1 MEEQQFLRPSPP
13 PKPSM
18 DHRSGFCPETKTF
31 HSLRPAIPLPP
42 PFLPLSFP
50 DFALSLLPSPLP
62 SHPALIDAATS
73 ASVSFPSFF
82 SRVNSLASALH
93 AHAGLSRSDVAF
105 ILSPATLDIPI
116 LYFALLSLGVTISP
130 ANPAASPSELSRLVR
145 LTNPSIAFAVSSTVS
160 KLPSNLPTLLLDSPT
175 FRSFLEADV
184 IFPSA
189 SPAIEQSDVAAIQF
203 SSGTTGHMKAA
214 ALTHRNFI
222 AMTAGFQALQAGQAG
237 PDVTLLSAP
246 MFHSLGFF
254 FALKTV
260 ALGDTLVMMD
270 RVTFPDMMRAAEKYG
285 VTQMTAAPPVV
296 LAMARSEDV
305 MQHDIS
311 ALKRIFCGGAPLSE
325 DAAERF
331 STRFPGISICQAY
344 GSTEAGGISR
354 MIYADEC
361 KQQRSVGR
369 LSENLEAKIVDP
381 LTREFLS
388 IGQQGELWIRSPA
401 VMKGYVGDEEANVKT
416 FDCKGWLKTGDLC
429 YIDDNGYIYIVDR
442 LKELIKYKAYQVP
455 PAELE
460 QVLQSSPEIIDAAV
474 VPYPQ
479 EEVGQIPMAF
489 VVRQP
494 GSKIS
499 AVEVMDYV
507 AKKVAPYKKIRKVSF
522 VNSIPKSAAGKI
534 LRKELATYAMSAAPV
549 SRL

>member
-1 MEEQQFLRPSPP
+1 MPSI
-13 PKPSM
+13 
-18 DHRSGFCPETKTF
+18 DANSGFCSELKTF
-31 HSLRPAIPLPP
+31 HSLRPAVPLPP
-42 PFLPLSFP
+42 PSHPLSFP
-50 DFALSLLPSPLP
+50 VFALSLLPSPLP

-73 ASVSFPSFF
+73 ASVSFPAFF
-82 SRVNSLASALH
+82 SRVNSLAFALQD
-93 AHAGLSRSDVAF
+93 HAGLSRGQVAF
-105 ILSPATLDIPI
+105 ILSPATIDIPI
-116 LYFALLSLGVTISP
+116 LYFALLSLGVTVSP
-130 ANPAASPSELSRLVR
+130 ANPAATPAELSRLVR

-160 KLPSNLPTLLLDSPT
+160 KLPSNLPTLFLDSPT
-175 FRSFLEADV
+175 FHSFLETDA
-184 IFPSA
+184 IFPSP

-222 AMTAGFQALQAGQAG
+222 AMTAGFHALQPSRAG
-237 PDVTLLSAP
+237 PDVNLLSAP

-254 FALKTV
+254 FGLRTV
-260 ALGDTLVMMD
+260 ALGDTLVVMD

-296 LAMARSEDV
+296 FAMARSEDV
-305 MQHDIS
+305 MRQDLS

-325 DAAERF
+325 DAVERF
-331 STRFPGISICQAY
+331 SARFPGILICQGY

-354 MIYADEC
+354 MIYAEEC

-381 LTREFLS
+381 LSGEFLS
-388 IGQQGELWIRSPA
+388 VGQHGELWVRSPA
-401 VMKGYVGDEEANVKT
+401 VMKGYVGDEAANAET
-416 FDCKGWLKTGDLC
+416 FDAQGWLKTGDLC
-429 YIDDNGYIYIVDR
+429 YIDENGYIYIVDR

-460 QVLQSSPEIIDAAV
+460 QILQTSPEIVDAAV
-474 VPYPQ
+474 IPYPQ

-499 AVEVMDYV
+499 EVEVMDYV

-522 VNSIPKSAAGKI
+522 VNSIPKSASGKI
-534 LRKELATYAMSAAPV
+534 LRKELATYAMSAPV

>member
-1 MEEQQFLRPSPP
+1 MPSID
-13 PKPSM
+13 SN
-18 DHRSGFCPETKTF
+18 SGFCSEPKTF
-31 HSLRPAIPLPP
+31 HSLRPAVPLPP
-42 PFLPLSFP
+42 PSHPLSFP
-50 DFALSLLPSPLP
+50 VFALSLLPSPLP

-73 ASVSFPSFF
+73 ASVSFPAFF
-82 SRVNSLASALH
+82 SRVNSLAFSLQD
-93 AHAGLSRSDVAF
+93 HAGLSRGQVAF

-116 LYFALLSLGVTISP
+116 LYFALLSLGVTVSP
-130 ANPAASPSELSRLVR
+130 ANPAATPAELSRLVR

-160 KLPSNLPTLLLDSPT
+160 KLPSNLPTLFLDSPT
-175 FRSFLEADV
+175 FHSFLEADAT
-184 IFPSA
+184 FPSPSA
-189 SPAIEQSDVAAIQF
+189 AIEQSDVAAIQF

-222 AMTAGFQALQAGQAG
+222 AMTAGFHALQPSRSG
-237 PDVTLLSAP
+237 PDVNLLSAP

-254 FALKTV
+254 FVLRTV
-260 ALGDTLVMMD
+260 ALGDTLVVMD

-305 MQHDIS
+305 MRQDLS

-325 DAAERF
+325 DAVERF
-331 STRFPGISICQAY
+331 SARFPGILICQGY

-354 MIYADEC
+354 MIYAEEC

-381 LTREFLS
+381 LTGEFLS
-388 IGQQGELWIRSPA
+388 VGQHGELWVRSPA
-401 VMKGYVGDEEANVKT
+401 VMKGYVGDEAANAET
-416 FDCKGWLKTGDLC
+416 FDAQGWLKTGDLC
-429 YIDDNGYIYIVDR
+429 YIDENGYIYIVDR

-460 QVLQSSPEIIDAAV
+460 QILQTSPEIVDAAV
-474 VPYPQ
+474 IPYPQ

-499 AVEVMDYV
+499 EVEVMDYV

-522 VNSIPKSAAGKI
+522 VNSIPKSASGKI
-534 LRKELATYAMSAAPV
+534 LRKELATYATSAPV